1 MRFPSM
7 RSTSRRP
14 LLRRACFAALALA
27 AASPAFAA
35 TDTANLNV
43 TITIA
48 SVCDIHTTAPL
59 PVNFGSVSSSATN
72 VDQQGQLTV
81 NCTPGTAYTIAL
93 DNGQNGTDVNSRKMA
108 NGANLVPYQLYRA
121 AARGPTD
128 VWGSTTGAGGNVL
141 AGSGTGAAVNVPV
154 YGRTPSAN
162 FPAGTYNDV
171 VIATITY

>member
-1 MRFPSM
+1 MRPI
-7 RSTSRRP
+7 TTC
-14 LLRRACFAALALA
+14 LLAIGLALA
-27 AASPAFAA
+27 GAAPAFAA
-35 TDTANLNV
+35 TDTTQFNV
-43 TITIA
+43 TITIT

-81 NCTPGTAYTIAL
+81 NCTPGTAYTIGL

-121 AARGPTD
+121 AARGPGD
-128 VWGSTTGAGGNVL
+128 VWGSTVGAGGNVL